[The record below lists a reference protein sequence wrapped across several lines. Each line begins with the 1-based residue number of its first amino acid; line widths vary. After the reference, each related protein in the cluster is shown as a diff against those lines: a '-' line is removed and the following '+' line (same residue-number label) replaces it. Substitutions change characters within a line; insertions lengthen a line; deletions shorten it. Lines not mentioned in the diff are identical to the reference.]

1 MTAPTPTP
9 PIEALAAALAALDR
23 AVEACLRLA
32 WEPAGALPP
41 DERRRQAA
49 RLVSAYEQADRR
61 ADLLLAALVGAGG
74 APGLL
79 DAVEGAC
86 STASER
92 TVACSALWAGGA
104 EARPASRALA
114 VALHAEE
121 RAAARD
127 ALVRRAV
134 VLPWAR
140 RRAGIVEEAA

>member
-9 PIEALAAALAALDR
+9 PIEAFAAALAALDR

-49 RLVSAYEQADRR
+49 RLVSTYEQADRR
-61 ADLLLAALVGAGG
+61 ADLLLAALIAGG
-74 APGLL
+74 GCSGLL
-79 DAVEGAC
+79 EAVEGAC
-86 STASER
+86 HQALDR
-92 TVACSALWAGGA
+92 VVACYALRAGGA